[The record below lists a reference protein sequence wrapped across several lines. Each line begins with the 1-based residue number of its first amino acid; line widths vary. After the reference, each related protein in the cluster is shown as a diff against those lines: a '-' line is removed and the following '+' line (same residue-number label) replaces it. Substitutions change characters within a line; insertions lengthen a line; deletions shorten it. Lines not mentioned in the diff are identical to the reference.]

1 MGTRSPE
8 RHLRGRRTTKAD
20 LCNMI
25 KIGIIGPES
34 TGKTALAQALAKHY
48 RCPWE
53 PEYARGYL
61 EKHGPDY
68 TRRDVEEIA
77 SIQILRELD
86 RMLDNK
92 GRYCFFDTEL
102 IITKVWFLHRYGSCP
117 TFLTEHLKCCRM
129 DYYLLCTP
137 DLPWEPDPLRENGD
151 RREYFFD
158 WYKRELEELQVPYG
172 IVSGT
177 GEARLQ
183 CAISLLDNFKKPR
196 RKKTK

>member
-1 MGTRSPE
+1 
-8 RHLRGRRTTKAD
+8 
-20 LCNMI
+20 MI

-48 RCPWE
+48 RSPWE

-61 EKHGPDY
+61 EKIRTSGSQMLALVNDIL
-68 TRRDVEEIA
+68 DVSRLEEGDA
-77 SIQILRELD
+77 
-86 RMLDNK
+86 
-92 GRYCFFDTEL
+92 
-102 IITKVWFLHRYGSCP
+102 
-117 TFLTEHLKCCRM
+117 
-129 DYYLLCTP
+129 YLLCTP

-158 WYKRELEELQVPYG
+158 WYKRELEELQAPYG